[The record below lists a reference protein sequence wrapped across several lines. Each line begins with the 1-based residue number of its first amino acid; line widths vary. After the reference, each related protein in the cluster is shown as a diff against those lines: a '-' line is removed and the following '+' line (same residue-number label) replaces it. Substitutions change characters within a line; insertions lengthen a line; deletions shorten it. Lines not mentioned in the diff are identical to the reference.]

1 LLGLNLK
8 YCLAANGIADDINKT
23 ILRMARNIRTNHY
36 LTSNNNDND
45 TTHKKQIYKKNLTW
59 HPPPAPLIIED
70 KITEFEKA
78 LKRLQQKYAENSK
91 NIKLS
96 NLNSIQINTLQSL
109 CQNPNI
115 IIKPTD
121 KNLGPATMDSIDYA
135 KQVLQEHLLTNT
147 YKQLSET
154 EATTRMIELKDALK
168 NLISTHSHNLSK
180 VELTYFQRS
189 L

>member
-1 LLGLNLK
+1 
-8 YCLAANGIADDINKT
+8 
-23 ILRMARNIRTNHY
+23 
-36 LTSNNNDND
+36 
-45 TTHKKQIYKKNLTW
+45 
-59 HPPPAPLIIED
+59 
-70 KITEFEKA
+70 
-78 LKRLQQKYAENSK
+78 
-91 NIKLS
+91 
-96 NLNSIQINTLQSL
+96 
-109 CQNPNI
+109 
-115 IIKPTD
+115 
-121 KNLGPATMDSIDYA
+121 MDSIDYA